1 MDASGGE
8 GGKVLRRRREGKPIG
23 DCRLQ
28 NADSRID
35 DCRLPIWIADCRFG
49 LPTADLDCR
58 LTIALP
64 IDDCTAD

>member
-35 DCRLPIWIADCRFG
+35 DCRLPIWIADCR
-49 LPTADLDCR
+49 

-64 IDDCTAD
+64 IDDWTAD